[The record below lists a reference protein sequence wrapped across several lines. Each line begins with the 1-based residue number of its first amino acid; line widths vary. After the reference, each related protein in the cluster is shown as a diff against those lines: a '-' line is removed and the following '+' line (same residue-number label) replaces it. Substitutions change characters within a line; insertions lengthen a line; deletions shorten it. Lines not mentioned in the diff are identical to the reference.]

1 MHNLKNVSLEIP
13 KNKLVVITGL
23 SGSGKSSLA
32 FDTIYAEGQRR
43 YAESLSSYARQ
54 FMETRDKPD
63 VDSIEGL
70 SPTIA
75 IDQKS
80 YTQNPRSTV
89 GTVTEI
95 YDYLRLLFSR
105 IGQQYCPDCQVPVQA
120 YTAGAIVEE
129 LRRRARLGGEIL
141 VLSPLAKQE
150 KIVAKGLL
158 EKVEKSGID
167 SVRVNGPAVAS
178 GYGGQSRIMKIN
190 DLADYEFSAN
200 KLYSVELLVGKV
212 VDFKKQDLMKMV
224 EVALD
229 LSNGLV
235 IIANGGDAK
244 PRTEPLSGSGT
255 GETFSTS
262 GLCPKCEKTMP
273 VLDMRS
279 FSFNSPYG
287 ACPRCTGLG
296 ITQEVDAQLVMP
308 NDRLTLAEG
317 AIQPWMR
324 ITGNQNWYQKI
335 IAAVAQRHGF
345 SVNTPVKEFN
355 QKIKDIILRGTGDEE
370 YLVDN
375 KKTKFPGVIPNLL
388 QRHLET
394 DSEYVRKEIEQYMRE
409 SICSV
414 CAGKR
419 LRRESLAVKIG
430 DLTIA
435 DLSASSIEDNIVFF
449 KGLSSR
455 LVNSPLGRGRGGLA
469 GSSKSTYDQPTPGLE
484 AYPAQAGN
492 TNRTSGLNATQRE
505 AIAKPV
511 LKEVIQRLE
520 SMEKVGLNYLALNRS
535 MNTLSGGEVT
545 RTRLATQ
552 LSTGLIGVI
561 YILDEPSIGL
571 HPKDNN
577 MLIASLRTLRDL
589 GNTVI
594 VVEHDPAMMMAA
606 DHVID
611 VGPGAGVNGGEII
624 AQGTVAEIKKNKN
637 SLTGDYLS
645 GREKIS
651 CVAGTRSVIARSEA
665 TKQSQQSGGLP
676 RPVKTGLAKTIK
688 IIGAKAFNLK
698 NISVELPLGKLVCVT
713 GVSGSGKSTLIID
726 ILGKALSKHFYRAKD
741 EPGEHKEIKGVDN
754 IDKVIAIDQSPIGR
768 TPRSNPAT
776 YTGVFTLI
784 RDLFANLPE
793 AKMHSYGAGKFSFN
807 VKGGG
812 RCEACAGEGYMRIPM
827 QFLADVYVQCSECNG
842 ARYNREALEVHY
854 LNKNIADVLHMTVEE
869 ASAFFSNVPNISE
882 KLKLLKEVGLGYMQ
896 LGQPATN
903 LSGGEA
909 QRVKLATELS
919 RASTGTTLYILD
931 EPTTGLHFEDIRHLL
946 QVLNRLVAKGNTV
959 IIIEHNIDVIRCAD
973 WVIDMGPGGGKHG
986 GEVVAQGTAKD
997 LMKNK
1002 KSWTGKYLKTK

>member
-1 MHNLKNVSLEIP
+1 MNDKLIIKGARVHNLKNVSLEIP

-54 FMETRDKPD
+54 FMEVRDKPD

-105 IGQQYCPDCQVPVQA
+105 IGQQYCPDCHVPVQA
-120 YTAGAIVEE
+120 YTPGAILEE
-129 LRRRARLGGEIL
+129 VRRRARKSPELL
-141 VLSPLAKQE
+141 VLSPLVKSAKVKADE
-150 KIVAKGLL
+150 LL
-158 EKVEKSGID
+158 EKVEKSGYEW
-167 SVRVNGPAVAS
+167 VRVNGK
-178 GYGGQSRIMKIN
+178 IMKIN
-190 DLADYEFSAN
+190 DLAKFEFLQN
-200 KLYSVELLVGKV
+200 KLYSVELMVGKV
-212 VDFKKQDLMKMV
+212 TDFQKQDLMKMV
-224 EVALD
+224 DVALD

-235 IIANGGDAK
+235 V
-244 PRTEPLSGSGT
+244 LSDGKQD
-255 GETFSTS
+255 ETFSTS
-262 GLCPKCEKTMP
+262 GLCPKCNQTMP

-296 ITQEVDAQLVMP
+296 ITQEVDASLVMP

-335 IAAVAQRHGF
+335 IAAVAERHGF

-355 QKIKDIILRGTGDEE
+355 QKILNIILQGTGADE
-370 YLVDN
+370 YIIDG
-375 KKTKFPGVIPNLL
+375 KKTLFSGVVPNLL

-409 SICSV
+409 TV
-414 CAGKR
+414 CPLCNGKR
-419 LRRESLAVKIG
+419 LHRNSLAVKIG
-430 DLTIA
+430 EHNIA
-435 DLSASSIEDNIVFF
+435 DLSALSIEDNITFF
-449 KGLSSR
+449 KKITIKPPVSAGSAGLSQS
-455 LVNSPLGRGRGGLA
+455 
-469 GSSKSTYDQPTPGLE
+469 
-484 AYPAQAGN
+484 
-492 TNRTSGLNATQRE
+492 QRE
-505 AIAKPV
+505 TVAKPV
-511 LKEVIQRLE
+511 LKEIIQRLE
-520 SMEKVGLNYLALNRS
+520 SLAKVGLSYLALDRS

-571 HPKDNN
+571 HPRDNK
-577 MLIASLRTLRDL
+577 MLIESLRSLRDM
-589 GNTVI
+589 GNSVI
-594 VVEHDPAMMMAA
+594 VVEHDSAMMEAA
-606 DHVID
+606 DYIID
-611 VGPGAGVNGGEII
+611 VGPGAGVGGGEII
-624 AQGTVAEIKKNKN
+624 AQGTVAQIKKSKK

-651 CVAGTRSVIARSEA
+651 CVADDSKKKKNNKS
-665 TKQSQQSGGLP
+665 L
-676 RPVKTGLAKTIK
+676 K
-688 IIGAKAFNLK
+688 IIGAKAFNLQ
-698 NISVELPLGKLVCVT
+698 NVDVEIPLGKLVCVT

-741 EPGEHKEIKGVDN
+741 EPGQHKEIKGIEN
-754 IDKVIAIDQSPIGR
+754 IDKVIAINQSPIGR
-768 TPRSNPAT
+768 TPRSSPAT

-784 RDLFANLPE
+784 RDLFADLPE
-793 AKMHSYGAGKFSFN
+793 AKMNNYDAGKFSFN

-827 QFLADVYVQCSECNG
+827 QFLADVYVECSECGG
-842 ARYNREALEVHY
+842 ARYNKEALEIHY
-854 LNKNIADVLHMTVEE
+854 RGKNIADVLNMTVDE
-869 ASAFFSNVPNISE
+869 AHMFFSDIPNISD
-882 KLKLLKEVGLGYMQ
+882 KLSILHEVGLGYMH

-919 RASTGTTLYILD
+919 RSSTGRTLYILD

-946 QVLNRLVAKGNTV
+946 QVLNRLVSKGNTV
-959 IIIEHNIDVIRCAD
+959 VIIEHNLEIIACSD
-973 WVIDMGPGGGKHG
+973 WIIDMGPGGGRHG
-986 GEVVAQGTAKD
+986 GKLVAQGTAKD
-997 LMKNK
+997 IMKSK
-1002 KSWTGKYLKTK
+1002 ASWTGKYLKTI